1 MSQPEQSGN
10 PTAPTRPAAGHPA
23 SGDDAPGEVFARV
36 AHELKTPIAVSKG
49 FAITMR
55 DSLQGMDEATI
66 RRCCEAIVRSLS
78 SAERIVQSLEQ
89 TRSLESGDVQL
100 DLNEQSVGDFVVE
113 TVRDLEPLVQ
123 PHRIS
128 TVIKSEGSAW
138 FDRVKVRQVISNLL
152 SNAAKFSPSDA
163 PIVVEVAVGES
174 SFEVC
179 VTDRGRGIAAA
190 KMSKLFKKYERLGSD
205 QKGTGLG
212 LYISRGLARA
222 HGGDLTATSDG
233 RSGCRFCLVMPLDPS
248 LSPAAE
254 ATSGEEA

>member
-1 MSQPEQSGN
+1 MSQLGQSGSKA
-10 PTAPTRPAAGHPA
+10 APARSATRQIPSDDEA
-23 SGDDAPGEVFARV
+23 SAEVFARV

-55 DSLQGMDEATI
+55 DSFQGMDEATI
-66 RRCCEAIVRSLS
+66 RRSCEAIVRSLS
-78 SAERIVQSLEQ
+78 SAEHIVQSLEQ

-100 DLNEQSVGDFVVE
+100 DLNEQSIGDFVVE

-123 PHRIS
+123 PHKVS
-128 TVIKSEGSAW
+128 TVIKREGSAW
-138 FDRVKVRQVISNLL
+138 FDRVKVRQIISNLL

-163 PIVVEVAVGES
+163 PVVVEVAVGES

-179 VTDRGRGIAAA
+179 VVDRGRGIAAA
-190 KMSKLFKKYERLGSD
+190 NISKLFKKYERLGSD
-205 QKGTGLG
+205 AKGTGLG

-222 HGGDLTATSDG
+222 HGGDLTVTSDG

-248 LSPAAE
+248 VSSAAE